1 MQVAQ
6 QTRQAGEIDHSR
18 VQHDRNIV
26 KAKAAANQ
34 DGDRDKPG
42 AEQQGPRMP
51 PTSGAFHT
59 FVGLDTKHDEKVIM
73 RIIHATVLNV
83 S

>member
-1 MQVAQ
+1 M
-6 QTRQAGEIDHSR
+6 TD
-18 VQHDRNIV
+18 NIV

-34 DGDRDKPG
+34 GGDRDKPD

-59 FVGLDTKHDEKVIM
+59 FVGLDTKRDEKIVK
-73 RIIHATVLNV
+73 RAVHATAPDVPQWLNW
-83 S
+83 SE